1 MRRKDFSSFSGFAL
15 AGALALGLAACSEEP
30 PAPAPR
36 AEAAP
41 PIDLSRPC
49 ALLTAEMAT
58 QVSGKPYFRAML
70 VNSVDQDTVTC
81 AHAVGAGGMQG
92 LVRAIVHLP
101 RAAGP
106 AELRY
111 AALCRGDASSRLLR
125 QSLRSMQP
133 QTEPTVAAVGDT
145 IPVAQ
150 GRICALPRGGYA
162 VLLHDRVMEV
172 GYEEGDGSMDPDI
185 SRLFAQALLNE
196 ADAVPAP

>member
-1 MRRKDFSSFSGFAL
+1 MRRKDFPSFSGFAV
-15 AGALALGLAACSEEP
+15 AGALALGLAACSQEP

-125 QSLRSMQP
+125 QSLRSMQA

-150 GRICALPRGGYA
+150 GRICALPR
-162 VLLHDRVMEV
+162 DRKSVV
-172 GYEEGDGSMDPDI
+172 
-185 SRLFAQALLNE
+185 
-196 ADAVPAP
+196 